1 MGDKI
6 QIGEPS
12 APFRPYIKYYKYI
25 ESGLTGLFK
34 VIPNTYIEL
43 YFHFTHIDI
52 FSPGRYSLYN
62 PLIHVS
68 GIHQYEQPIYSHM
81 HGTDRNGGFAIVFQ
95 PQVFFNLFNIK
106 SSDLFKF
113 TVDGNIVFG
122 REIYS
127 LWEEL
132 QAFNDIKDMIQLA
145 ETYLLVYAK
154 RAPSR
159 LDRINYIISY
169 MDNSHGFA
177 SVSQICKLFNITQ
190 RSLDRNFIDEIG
202 ISPKELLNIFRINYA
217 IKLISKNPDID
228 LTQISYLSG
237 YYDQSHF
244 IKEIRKVAGL
254 PPSGLKRGRS
264 GEASTQHNL
273 LFVKAD

>member
-12 APFRPYIKYYKYI
+12 APFRPFIKYYKYI
-25 ESGLTGLFK
+25 ESGLTGIFK
-34 VIPNTYIEL
+34 AIPNAYVEL

-62 PLIHVS
+62 PKIQVS
-68 GIHQYEQPIYSHM
+68 GLHQYEQPIYSRM
-81 HGTDRNGGFAIVFQ
+81 HGTGRNGGFAIVFQ
-95 PQVFFNLFNIK
+95 PQGFFNLFNIK

-113 TVDGNIVFG
+113 TVDGEIVFG

-154 RAPSR
+154 KAPSR
-159 LDRINYIISY
+159 LNCINNIISY
-169 MDNSHGFA
+169 MDNSHGFTR
-177 SVSQICKLFNITQ
+177 VSQICKLFNITQ
-190 RSLDRNFIDEIG
+190 RSLNRNFRDEIG
-202 ISPKELLNIFRINYA
+202 ISPKELLNIIRINYA
-217 IKLISKNPDID
+217 IELISKNPDIN
-228 LTQISYLSG
+228 LTWISYLSG

-244 IKEIRKVAGL
+244 IKEIRKVTGL
-254 PPSGLKRGRS
+254 PPSVLKRGRS